1 MNGLLAV
8 YKPRGMLSNTVVQR
22 CKRILQQ
29 GLKKINPSTNSWRKL
44 KVGHGGTLDK
54 GAEGVLV
61 LGLGR
66 GTKLLEAQLQGSK
79 RYKVQLCLGSRT
91 DTLDLDGDVIATA
104 PWEHITPVDVQ
115 ANLHHFMG
123 SFEQEAPVYSALKQD
138 GQRLS
143 DLARQGKTVVP
154 KTRLVNVTEL
164 TMASCALPE
173 IELDVTVGGG
183 FYVRSLVRDLAWKLG
198 SEATMTR
205 LVRVQQGPFSIQHAL
220 EKDKWTFDCLQSA
233 LQSCD

>member
-115 ANLHHFMG
+115 VFV
-123 SFEQEAPVYSALKQD
+123 ESAAFNHTKLWEGWHEGTD
-138 GQRLS
+138 ASAGC
-143 DLARQGKTVVP
+143 
-154 KTRLVNVTEL
+154 NEYL
-164 TMASCALPE
+164 TMPLM
-173 IELDVTVGGG
+173 IMLVGESTP
-183 FYVRSLVRDLAWKLG
+183 FYGVL
-198 SEATMTR
+198 
-205 LVRVQQGPFSIQHAL
+205 
-220 EKDKWTFDCLQSA
+220 
-233 LQSCD
+233 

>member
-79 RYKVQLCLGSRT
+79 RYKVIPLLTYQTTERT
-91 DTLDLDGDVIATA
+91 RQSFFVSTVIG
-104 PWEHITPVDVQ
+104 WY
-115 ANLHHFMG
+115 
-123 SFEQEAPVYSALKQD
+123 SFL
-138 GQRLS
+138 
-143 DLARQGKTVVP
+143 
-154 KTRLVNVTEL
+154 
-164 TMASCALPE
+164 
-173 IELDVTVGGG
+173 
-183 FYVRSLVRDLAWKLG
+183 
-198 SEATMTR
+198 
-205 LVRVQQGPFSIQHAL
+205 
-220 EKDKWTFDCLQSA
+220 
-233 LQSCD
+233 